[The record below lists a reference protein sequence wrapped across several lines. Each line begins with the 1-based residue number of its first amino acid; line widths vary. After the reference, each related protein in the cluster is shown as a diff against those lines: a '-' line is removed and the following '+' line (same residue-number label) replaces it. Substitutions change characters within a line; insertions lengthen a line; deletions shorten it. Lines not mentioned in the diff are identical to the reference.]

1 MRELF
6 VLIAHLLA
14 TLAKLTRPG
23 GLGAVAAESLAV
35 KHQLLIMKRAQR
47 RAPNL
52 TSWDRLLL
60 GVCALLVSPKRLSK
74 MAVILKPSTL
84 LCFHH
89 ALVKRKYRLLYS
101 PRKRRRPGPK
111 GPSKELIGVVI
122 EMKRRNPRFGCRKI
136 AEQISRAFAVEI
148 NKDIVRRI
156 LIQHYRPVPGDD
168 GPSWLTVIGH
178 AKDSLWSVDFFRS
191 ESILLKSY
199 WVMVVMDVFTRRI
212 IGFGVAV
219 ANLDGTV
226 ICRMFNRAI
235 AKQTPPRC
243 LSSDHDPLFRFHRW
257 LANLRVLEIDE
268 IKAIPCTPRSHA
280 FVERLIGTVR
290 REYLDR
296 TLFWNQ
302 SDLERKLENYKTYYN
317 QHRCHSGLA
326 GATPAQRSGVPPPPM
341 AKLES
346 YSWRQ
351 TLPGLISDPNSRMNW
366 NSTQTRPFKA
376 SCRQTPPT

>member
-1 MRELF
+1 
-6 VLIAHLLA
+6 
-14 TLAKLTRPG
+14 
-23 GLGAVAAESLAV
+23 
-35 KHQLLIMKRAQR
+35 
-47 RAPNL
+47 
-52 TSWDRLLL
+52 
-60 GVCALLVSPKRLSK
+60 
-74 MAVILKPSTL
+74 
-84 LCFHH
+84 
-89 ALVKRKYRLLYS
+89 VKRKYRLLYS

-122 EMKRRNPRFGCRKI
+122 EMKQRNSRFGCRKI
-136 AEQISRAFAVEI
+136 AEQISRAFAIEL

-156 LIQHYRPVPGDD
+156 LIQHYRPVPGGD

-178 AKDSLWSVDFFRS
+178 AKDSLWSVDFFRC

-212 IGFGVAV
+212 IGFGVA
-219 ANLDGTV
+219 AADLDGPV

-235 AKQTPPRC
+235 AKQKPPRY
-243 LSSDHDPLFRFHRW
+243 LSSDHDPLFRSHRW
-257 LANLRVLEIDE
+257 LANLRVLEVDE

-302 SDLERKLENYKTYYN
+302 SDLERKLENYKAYYN
-317 QHRCHSGLA
+317 QHRCHTGLA
-326 GATPAQRSGVPPPPM
+326 GATPAQRSGVPPPPI

-351 TLPGLISDPNSRMNW
+351 HCKGS
-366 NSTQTRPFKA
+366 F
-376 SCRQTPPT
+376 QTPIAA